1 VNTFQP
7 WSLRMTFTDYHRKMI
22 EVKYVSTCW
31 WTSDDSGAIRCDV
44 IARFAFVMVE
54 HCEELILVAVSRP
67 DVIAIMWS
75 LWRLLSCGY
84 EGTLAGS
91 AIAGNRLCAGRGFAA
106 CQRPI
111 YACGIGLPNDTPSQ
125 SG

>member
-1 VNTFQP
+1 
-7 WSLRMTFTDYHRKMI
+7 MTFTDYHCKMI

-84 EGTLAGS
+84 EVLGVGLQHAS
-91 AIAGNRLCAGRGFAA
+91 GRST
-106 CQRPI
+106 RVE
-111 YACGIGLPNDTPSQ
+111 
-125 SG
+125 